1 MYISCMFD
9 FQQFSQ
15 QLQPVSSFV
24 CLALQSFVLVS
35 VISHK
40 YTKDVQGD
48 GRHLQALYLQVCEWV
63 HCQLYI
69 PSLCHV
75 LLLTFVYLSI
85 HPPIQIHL
93 LQAMKVLSKKRL
105 MRQAGFPRKSAAKW
119 QMVHTAE
126 STVSYNA
133 PVVHGNTEYQC

>member
-48 GRHLQALYLQVCEWV
+48 GRHL
-63 HCQLYI
+63 
-69 PSLCHV
+69 
-75 LLLTFVYLSI
+75 
-85 HPPIQIHL
+85 
-93 LQAMKVLSKKRL
+93 
-105 MRQAGFPRKSAAKW
+105 
-119 QMVHTAE
+119 
-126 STVSYNA
+126 
-133 PVVHGNTEYQC
+133 